1 MFIDQNLII
10 HLIYIVNGRT
20 DSRWTISRITS
31 ESLQRGTA
39 ADRTVMALK
48 RLSSSPSFNGFRGE
62 DGEDGEGEKER
73 RGGIGGGG
81 GRG

>member
-1 MFIDQNLII
+1 MLFDQNLII
-10 HLIYIVNGRT
+10 HLTYIINGRT
-20 DSRWTISRITS
+20 DSRWTISSITS

-62 DGEDGEGEKER
+62 DGEGEKER